1 LGVATVAGVLAAGLA
16 SPFAAEARVRSC
28 SASHLSTWAGPTTAG
43 AGHILAEFAFVNRGS
58 SRCSLTGNPRIQ
70 MLDANGHLIHTV
82 DLKSFPGALG
92 IRRKTVVLTKGRRAY
107 FGVYYANK
115 TGFGSLVCPTS
126 AKLRLRLPGR
136 QDSLVLSGPG
146 AAIAPYGGGGS
157 GQPCGAFE
165 VTPVTKSRFQ

>member
-1 LGVATVAGVLAAGLA
+1 LGVATVAGVLAAGFA
-16 SPFAAEARVRSC
+16 SPIAAEAQVRSC
-28 SASHLSTWAGPTTAG
+28 TASHLSTWAGPTTAG
-43 AGHILAEFAFVNRGS
+43 AGHILAEFAFVNRGR
-58 SRCSLTGNPRIQ
+58 SRCSLAGNPRVLL
-70 MLDANGHLIHTV
+70 LDPDGHPMHTV
-82 DLKSFPGALG
+82 DRKSFPGALG
-92 IRRKTVVLTKGRRAY
+92 IRRKTVVLAKGRRAY

-126 AKLRLRLPGR
+126 AKLRLMLPER
-136 QDSLVLSGPG
+136 QGSLVMSGRG